1 MTKIHICSRTTAER
15 LSYHPEF
22 KESLIISITNVGSE
36 KATFNPAGENDVIR
50 FEFDDLVDPENPN
63 APKDVHLDLLA
74 RICDGEYHWNAFAS
88 RFGSIKGMLRQHIIV
103 HCEAGVSR
111 SAAVALALGAKLFG
125 IKGAKDHFKD
135 EAGWICPNELIAG
148 ELDNRLGFDGKLL
161 ALSEWFV
168 SESLKR
174 HNMEESWEETI

>member
-15 LSYHPEF
+15 LSYEPEF
-22 KESLIISITNVGSE
+22 KQSLIISITNTGS
-36 KATFNPAGENDVIR
+36 KKSTFNPAGEHNIR
-50 FEFDDLVDPENPN
+50 RFQFDDLADPDHPN
-63 APKDVHLDLLA
+63 APQWIDLEQLRSIAMRINALA
-74 RICDGEYHWNAFAS
+74 G
-88 RFGSIKGMLRQHIIV
+88 IKCLHKRVIV

-125 IKGAKDHFKD
+125 IEGAKEHFKD
-135 EAGWICPNELIAG
+135 DVGWICPNELIAA
-148 ELDNRLGFDGKLL
+148 ELDSRLGFDGKLL

-174 HNMEESWEETI
+174 HNMEESWGETV